1 MENLPSNLT
10 STEIEK
16 VNLFNLDKHY
26 SSLIK
31 KAETTDDIEYLRNAQ
46 IQSEAVKNICE
57 RVEFY
62 KCRDKAQRVYLL
74 SAFRLAKLIPDG
86 KGGRGNKLIMPVS
99 GLKRGT
105 LNKYKNCFK
114 KTKDVSEFHKIYDAI
129 SKKREGSVALED
141 FNSKNNEGNLNTEYY
156 TPAWL
161 IEGCLNAAGI
171 DQFDLDP
178 ASCPEANEIVNAK
191 RIFTKEDDA
200 LSRPWREH
208 ESEKINV
215 WCNPPYTNNTRG
227 ENLLNRFATK
237 FLEEGVLSRG
247 KCFFLCPFSDKAEH
261 FRELNPFASC
271 IYVCSREGKPLKF
284 RRPECV
290 PKGKDRIR
298 ETLAL
303 YCFGVSYQSVNF
315 CLVQQYGG
323 FVYQVKP
330 AWDIGVPDYPK
341 QMANDPDSMDSI
353 TIPAPVGVDLPPR
366 YERLARFIWE
376 SKS

>member
-1 MENLPSNLT
+1 MDNLPSNLT
-10 STEIEK
+10 FTEIEK
-16 VNLFNLDKHY
+16 VNLFNIDKHY

-31 KAETTDDIEYLRNAQ
+31 KVETTDDIEYLRNAQ
-46 IQSEAVKNICE
+46 IKSEAVKNICE

-74 SAFRLAKLIPDG
+74 SAFRLVKLIPDG

-114 KTKDVSEFHKIYDAI
+114 KTKDVSEFHIKYDAI

-156 TPAWL
+156 TKAWL
-161 IEGCLNAAGI
+161 IDGCLKAAGI
-171 DQFDLDP
+171 DQFDFDP
-178 ASCPEANEIVNAK
+178 ASCPEANKIVKAK
-191 RIFTKEDDA
+191 RFFTKEDDA
-200 LSRPWREH
+200 LSRNWREH
-208 ESEKINV
+208 KLEKLNI

-227 ENLLNRFATK
+227 ENILNRFASR
-237 FLEEGVLSRG
+237 FLANALFG
-247 KCFFLCPFSDKAEH
+247 KSFFLCPFSDKADH
-261 FRELNPFASC
+261 FRLLNPFATC
-271 IYVCSREGKPLKF
+271 IYVYSMEGEPLKL
-284 RRPECV
+284 RRPEGV

-303 YCFGVSYQSVNF
+303 YCFNVPYQSINF
-315 CLVQQYGG
+315 CLAQQYGG

-330 AWDIGVPDYPK
+330 AWDIGVPDYHK
-341 QMANDPDSMDSI
+341 EMANDLDSI
-353 TIPAPVGVDLPPR
+353 TIKNTGR
-366 YERLARFIWE
+366 
-376 SKS
+376 S